1 MCSIMAIVYF
11 EFDKLN
17 QMEITLSFKLEN
29 SFSGHKISILFHA
42 IVSRCSM
49 LGNWDCLCFKKT
61 LPALNEFE
69 FKLENV
75 SLIGELWRWF

>member
-49 LGNWDCLCFKKT
+49 LGN
-61 LPALNEFE
+61 
-69 FKLENV
+69 
-75 SLIGELWRWF
+75 